1 MARKLTRRRVSE
13 RCWMFLCIAL
23 AAACSPASPV
33 IPSMFATEPSPAAD
47 PAAALLKPA
56 AAPVAAAAPPAP
68 VIVYGAPDKGFPVN
82 TVLSLD
88 QPIEAGD
95 YAWNGEGAPEGPT
108 TIVVD
113 LAVQRLYV
121 YRAGV
126 EIGRSSL
133 IYGADEKPT
142 PTGTFPILQ
151 KNADHVSN
159 IYDGAPM
166 PYMLRLTWD
175 GVAIHGSEVD
185 EEYATHGCVGIP
197 EPFAEI
203 LFAEAKLG
211 DRVLVTHGWMTE
223 VYEAEGAEIP
233 VPVTV

>member
-13 RCWMFLCIAL
+13 RCWMFLCVGL

-47 PAAALLKPA
+47 PAVALLKPA

-68 VIVYGAPDKGFPVN
+68 VITYGAPDKGFPVN

-175 GVAIHGSEVD
+175 GVAIHGSGEIGY
-185 EEYATHGCVGIP
+185 EWATHGCIGLP
-197 EPFAEI
+197 DEFAAL
-203 LFAEAKLG
+203 LFDAARLG
-211 DRVLVTHGWMTE
+211 DEVLVTEGWMTH
-223 VYEAEGAEIP
+223 VYGSE
-233 VPVTV
+233 T